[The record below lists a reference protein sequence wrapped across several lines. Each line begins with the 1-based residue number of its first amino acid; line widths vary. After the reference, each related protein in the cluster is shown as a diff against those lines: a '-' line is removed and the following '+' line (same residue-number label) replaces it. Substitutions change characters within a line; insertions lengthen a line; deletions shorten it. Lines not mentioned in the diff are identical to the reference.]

1 MVASLPPVDTA
12 GIWFYPAVIILYT
25 KHFMKT
31 FIANILLLGVLAMVA
46 GCDRE
51 PRIAQRPRDIVNV
64 GDRTEVY
71 QKIMTQFPEH
81 QNVKTSQTALFE
93 PTAAKHIELTAESD
107 VYVTFIA
114 EGAGYD
120 NTFGWYSY
128 NKNEKPAN
136 KSDIKLNVLFP
147 KVSGQVLKQGDRLKL
162 SDKKFPAGTVIGF
175 FLIIKGWNYGQIN
188 YNNETFYTDT
198 NYNTDSQQ
206 QHVLFKQKDLGD
218 IVLAFEDQLVTHES
232 DQDYN
237 DILFTVSDNSESKAV
252 SKFNMTNVVE
262 L

>member
-1 MVASLPPVDTA
+1 
-12 GIWFYPAVIILYT
+12 
-25 KHFMKT
+25 MKT
-31 FIANILLLGVLAMVA
+31 FIASILLIGVLAMVT

-51 PRIAQRPRDIVNV
+51 DRIPQRPTDIVNV
-64 GDRTEVY
+64 GERAEVY

-81 QNVKTSQTALFE
+81 KNVRTSQTSLFE
-93 PTAAKHIELTAESD
+93 ASASKQIELTAESD
-107 VYVTFIA
+107 VYVTYIG

-128 NKNEKPAN
+128 NVNEKPAS
-136 KSDIKLNVLFP
+136 KSDLKLNVLFP
-147 KVSGQVLKQGDRLKL
+147 KVSDKVLKQGDRLKL

-175 FLIIKGWNYGQIN
+175 FLIIKGWSYGEIK
-188 YNNETFYTDT
+188 YGNETFYTDID
-198 NYNTDSQQ
+198 YNTDDQQ

-218 IVLAFEDQLVTHES
+218 LVLAFEDQLTTQAS

-237 DILFTVSDNSESKAV
+237 DILFTVTDNPENNPV
-252 SKFNMTNVVE
+252 TRFNMTNVIE